1 MKLCVGLSV
10 YSSVKAFARQQTSTT
25 AIGKEQECMSSDRKT
40 IQSILSG
47 DERQFERIIRDYK
60 KLVIHI
66 VSRLISNPSTREEI
80 CQDVFVKVFK
90 NLASF
95 EFNSKLSTWIARI
108 AHNTTL
114 SHLEK
119 KKVSLYED
127 SNLESDEGVSYEQTI
142 SEDLWGNH
150 LTPDVLLEQKDLRD
164 LMQKEILSLPD
175 VYRTILGLFHVDEM
189 TYEEISTTM
198 GLPEGTVKSYIFRAR
213 KMLKDR
219 LIRKFQD
226 EELRA

>member
-1 MKLCVGLSV
+1 MN
-10 YSSVKAFARQQTSTT
+10 
-25 AIGKEQECMSSDRKT
+25 SDREM
-40 IQSILSG
+40 IQGILNG
-47 DERQFERIIRDYK
+47 DERQFERIINDYK
-60 KLVIHI
+60 KLVVHI

-80 CQDVFVKVFK
+80 CQDVFVKIFK
-90 NLASF
+90 SLASF

-119 KKVSLYED
+119 KRVSLYED
-127 SNLESDEGVSYEQTI
+127 LNAAPDEGTSYEQTI
-142 SEDLWGNH
+142 SEDVWGNH
-150 LTPDVLLEQKDLRD
+150 LAPDVLLERKDLHD
-164 LMQKEILSLPD
+164 HMQKEILSLPD

-189 TYEEISTTM
+189 SYQEISMTM

-213 KMLKDR
+213 KMLKDK
-219 LIRKFQD
+219 LVRKFQD

>member
-1 MKLCVGLSV
+1 
-10 YSSVKAFARQQTSTT
+10 
-25 AIGKEQECMSSDRKT
+25 MSSDRET

-175 VYRTILGLFHVDEM
+175 VYRTILGLFHGDEM

-198 GLPEGTVKSYIFRAR
+198 GIPEGTVKSYIFRAR

>member
-1 MKLCVGLSV
+1 
-10 YSSVKAFARQQTSTT
+10 
-25 AIGKEQECMSSDRKT
+25 MSSDRKT